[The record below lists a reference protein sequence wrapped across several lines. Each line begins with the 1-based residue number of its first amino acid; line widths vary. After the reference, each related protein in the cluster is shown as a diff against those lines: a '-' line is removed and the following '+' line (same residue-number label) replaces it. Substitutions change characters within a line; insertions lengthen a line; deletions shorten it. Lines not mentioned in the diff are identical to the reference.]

1 MAPNQILF
9 SIYRGYTTQLSLYIV
24 GVLRKYH
31 TIFLLNPTD
40 VVTAFDQ
47 LSRIAYRTK
56 LPPAETGTSN
66 SMQDYNSAEWCILA
80 YLYDLCNNCSTLK
93 NRDRCRTIYLIMRKN
108 WAGKWNVKDNSHIW
122 NANVR
127 CKLKIWYV
135 KYKYNMWYLNT
146 ICVMNIWFMK

>member
-1 MAPNQILF
+1 MCLKVIKKRKVIFENLIFWHCFRFQLLPKQASIRSRNEMYFKIDNDSTNLF
-9 SIYRGYTTQLSLYIV
+9 FSFFRGYTTQLSLYIV

-47 LSRIAYRTK
+47 LSRIAYRPK
-56 LPPAETGTSN
+56 LPPTETGASN

-93 NRDRCRTIYLIMRKN
+93 NSAKHFKT
-108 WAGKWNVKDNSHIW
+108 S
-122 NANVR
+122 
-127 CKLKIWYV
+127 
-135 KYKYNMWYLNT
+135 
-146 ICVMNIWFMK
+146 